1 MGIAA
6 EHLIQARL
14 IAKGCVISQPSITT
28 GYDLMCDWDGVINRL
43 QCRSTLSTQKGER
56 NRRSYYRLK
65 TGGRIGNYTVLVAYI
80 IPKDTMYFIPWDVV
94 RQSHTISIP
103 TEGRCKYDKYKEN
116 YEILKTTH

>member
-43 QCRSTLSTQKGER
+43 QCRSTISIQKGEG

-80 IPKDTMYFIPWDVV
+80 IPKDALYFIPWDIVK
-94 RQSHTISIP
+94 QSHTISI
-103 TEGRCKYDKYKEN
+103 TTKGKCKYDKYKEN

>member
-28 GYDLMCDWDGVINRL
+28 GYDLMCDWEGVINRL
-43 QCRSTLSTQKGER
+43 QCRSTLSTQCSGE
-56 NRRSYYRLK
+56 NRRTYYRIK
-65 TGGRIGNYTVLVAYI
+65 TGGRIGNYTVLVVYV
-80 IPKDTMYFIPWDVV
+80 IPKDKLYFIPWDVV
-94 RQSHTISIP
+94 KASKSISIP
-103 TEGRCKYDKYKEN
+103 TKGKCKYDKYKEN

>member
-6 EHLIQARL
+6 EYLIQARL

-43 QCRSTLSTQKGER
+43 QCRSTLSVQAGER

-80 IPKDTMYFIPWDVV
+80 IPKDTLYFIPWDVV
-94 RQSHTISIP
+94 RQSNTISI
-103 TEGRCKYDKYKEN
+103 TTKGKCKYDKYKEN